1 MDDDAEVL
9 RVLQKLYDQLH
20 SAEENKNEDI
30 LEDDDESP
38 DSAKANVN
46 QTVNHPTFANYMPTN
61 SQPADTLTAMLADS
75 DHSPPARD
83 ALYNSYV
90 HIIHT
95 NGVHHIALVS
105 CPCCTNDQIPL
116 DLMYARFVPTSFK
129 HVRTLFSTDVLDYF
143 HYSSLELKASAYQF
157 FQLLCQTSPM
167 APADVVDFY
176 YELCQLSYTW
186 WWMKKLK
193 WAGFAHTDA
202 DPMKL
207 AQGQLGVFCPACPQ
221 AGINISDGWARDNDR
236 FGSHYLSRK

>member
-46 QTVNHPTFANYMPTN
+46 QTVNHSTFANYMPTN

-105 CPCCTNDQIPL
+105 CPYCTNNQIPL
-116 DLMYARFVPTSFK
+116 D
-129 HVRTLFSTDVLDYF
+129 
-143 HYSSLELKASAYQF
+143 
-157 FQLLCQTSPM
+157 
-167 APADVVDFY
+167 
-176 YELCQLSYTW
+176 
-186 WWMKKLK
+186 
-193 WAGFAHTDA
+193 
-202 DPMKL
+202 
-207 AQGQLGVFCPACPQ
+207 
-221 AGINISDGWARDNDR
+221 
-236 FGSHYLSRK
+236 